1 VNYVMLGLDGRAGWT
16 LPGEPRSV
24 RAARELA
31 RAVAAGDE
39 DQAETAA
46 LCVSELVTNA
56 LVHSRSGL
64 LGGTVMVCFEAL
76 PASGALFIAV
86 QDDGTQLAAGP
97 GDGSGLPGPAES
109 GYGLGIVAAVT
120 SDWGVVPRGDGR
132 SATWCIVP
140 ATGPAAN
147 PRPAADPLDLLDA
160 IGDGAIVPEVTR

>member
-1 VNYVMLGLDGRAGWT
+1 MNYVMLGLAGRAGWM

-24 RAARELA
+24 RVARELA

-56 LVHSRSGL
+56 LAHSRSGL
-64 LGGTVMVCFEAL
+64 PGGTVMVCFEAL
-76 PASGALFIAV
+76 SACGALFIAV
-86 QDDGTQLAAGP
+86 QDDGARPTAGP
-97 GDGSGLPGPAES
+97 GGGSGLPGPAES

-120 SDWGVVPRGDGR
+120 SGWGVVPRGDGR

-140 ATGPAAN
+140 AGGPAAS
-147 PRPAADPLDLLDA
+147 PPPGADPLEG
-160 IGDGAIVPEVTR
+160 IGDVAAVPEVTR